1 MNRAVIGIGS
11 NLPDSEK
18 IVLEC
23 CRKIREIVEESEFSS
38 CYETVPVSTIPQPNY
53 HNCVGVIETRKA
65 FEDIRSI
72 FKGMETEAGRTKTDK
87 QRGVVVLDIDIVKWN
102 DEVVSPRDYLQDY
115 VQIGL
120 RQLSS
125 FLRDKSK

>member
-11 NLPDSEK
+11 NLPDSEN

-23 CRKIREIVEESEFSS
+23 CKKIREIVENSEFST

-53 HNCVGVIETRKA
+53 HNCVGIIATLKE
-65 FEDIRSI
+65 FDDIRAI
-72 FKGMETEAGRTKTDK
+72 FKTMEAEAGRTKSDK
-87 QRGVVVLDIDIVKWN
+87 QRGVVILDIDIVKWN
-102 DEVVSPRDYLQDY
+102 DDVISPRDYLQDY

-125 FLRDKSK
+125 FSDTANM

>member
-23 CRKIREIVEESEFSS
+23 CKKIREIVEDSEFST

-53 HNCVGVIETRKA
+53 HNCVGIITTPKA
-65 FEDIRSI
+65 FDEIRAI
-72 FKGMETEAGRTKTDK
+72 FKSMEAEAGRTKSDK
-87 QRGVVVLDIDIVKWN
+87 QRGVVILDIDIVKWN
-102 DEVVSPRDYLQDY
+102 DEVVSPRDFLQDY

-125 FLRDKSK
+125 PF

>member
-23 CRKIREIVEESEFSS
+23 CKKIREIVEDSEFST

-53 HNCVGVIETRKA
+53 HNCVGIITTPKA
-65 FEDIRSI
+65 FDEIRAI
-72 FKGMETEAGRTKTDK
+72 FKSMEAEAGRTKSDK
-87 QRGVVVLDIDIVKWN
+87 QRGVVILDIDIVKWN
-102 DEVVSPRDYLQDY
+102 DEVVVSPRDFLQDY

-125 FLRDKSK
+125 PF

>member
-11 NLPDSEK
+11 NLPDSEN

-23 CRKIREIVEESEFSS
+23 CKKIRGIVENSEFST

-53 HNCVGVIETRKA
+53 HNCVGIIATFKE
-65 FEDIRSI
+65 FDDIRAI
-72 FKGMETEAGRTKTDK
+72 FKTMEAEAGRTKSDK
-87 QRGVVVLDIDIVKWN
+87 QRGVVILDIDIVKWN
-102 DEVVSPRDYLQDY
+102 DDVISPRDYLQDY

-120 RQLSS
+120 RQLSDFS
-125 FLRDKSK
+125 DTANM

>member
-23 CRKIREIVEESEFSS
+23 CKKIREIVEDSEFST

-53 HNCVGVIETRKA
+53 HNCVGIITTPKA
-65 FEDIRSI
+65 FDEIRAI
-72 FKGMETEAGRTKTDK
+72 FKSMEAEAGRTKSDK
-87 QRGVVVLDIDIVKWN
+87 QRGVVILDIDIVKWN
-102 DEVVSPRDYLQDY
+102 DEVVSPRDFLQEY
-115 VQIGL
+115 VHIGL

-125 FLRDKSK
+125 PF

>member
-23 CRKIREIVEESEFSS
+23 CKKIREIVEDSEFST

-53 HNCVGVIETRKA
+53 HNCVGIITTPKA
-65 FEDIRSI
+65 FDEIRAI
-72 FKGMETEAGRTKTDK
+72 FKSMEAEAGRTKSDK
-87 QRGVVVLDIDIVKWN
+87 QRGVVILDIDIVKWN
-102 DEVVSPRDYLQDY
+102 DEVVSSRDFLQDY

-125 FLRDKSK
+125 PF

>member
-23 CRKIREIVEESEFSS
+23 CKKIREIVEDSEFST

-53 HNCVGVIETRKA
+53 HNCVGIITTPKA
-65 FEDIRSI
+65 FDEIRAI
-72 FKGMETEAGRTKTDK
+72 FKSMEAEAGRTKSDK
-87 QRGVVVLDIDIVKWN
+87 QRGVVILDIDIVKWN
-102 DEVVSPRDYLQDY
+102 DEVVSPRDFLQNY

-125 FLRDKSK
+125 PF

>member
-23 CRKIREIVEESEFSS
+23 CKKIREIVEDSEFST

-53 HNCVGVIETRKA
+53 HNCVGIITTPKA
-65 FEDIRSI
+65 FDEIRAI
-72 FKGMETEAGRTKTDK
+72 FKSMEAVAGRTKSDK
-87 QRGVVVLDIDIVKWN
+87 QRGVVILDIDIVKWN
-102 DEVVSPRDYLQDY
+102 DEVVSPRDFLQDY

-125 FLRDKSK
+125 PF

>member
-23 CRKIREIVEESEFSS
+23 CKKIREIVEGSEFST

-53 HNCVGVIETRKA
+53 HNCVGIITTPKA
-65 FEDIRSI
+65 FDEIRAI
-72 FKGMETEAGRTKTDK
+72 FKSMEAEAGRTKSDK
-87 QRGVVVLDIDIVKWN
+87 QRGVVILDIDIVKWN
-102 DEVVSPRDYLQDY
+102 DEVVSPRDFLQDY

-125 FLRDKSK
+125 PF

>member
-23 CRKIREIVEESEFSS
+23 CKKIREIVEDSEFST

-53 HNCVGVIETRKA
+53 HNCVGIITTPKA
-65 FEDIRSI
+65 FDEIRAI
-72 FKGMETEAGRTKTDK
+72 FKSMEAEAGRTKSDK
-87 QRGVVVLDIDIVKWN
+87 QRGVVILDIDIVKWN
-102 DEVVSPRDYLQDY
+102 DEVVSPRDFLQDY

-120 RQLSS
+120 RQLSTP
-125 FLRDKSK
+125 F

>member
-23 CRKIREIVEESEFSS
+23 CKKIREIVEESEFSS

-53 HNCVGVIETRKA
+53 HNCVGVVETPKEYEAIRAVFKA
-65 FEDIRSI
+65 
-72 FKGMETEAGRTKTDK
+72 MEVEAGRTKSDK

-102 DEVVSPRDYLQDY
+102 DEVVSPRDFLQDY

-125 FLRDKSK
+125 FLSDKGE

>member
-1 MNRAVIGIGS
+1 MTRAVIGIGS

-23 CRKIREIVEESEFSS
+23 CKKIREIVEDSEFST

-53 HNCVGVIETRKA
+53 HNCVGIITTPKA
-65 FEDIRSI
+65 FDEIRAI
-72 FKGMETEAGRTKTDK
+72 FKSMEAEAGRTKSDK
-87 QRGVVVLDIDIVKWN
+87 QRGVVILDIDIVKWN
-102 DEVVSPRDYLQDY
+102 DEVVSPRDFLQDY

-125 FLRDKSK
+125 PF

>member
-23 CRKIREIVEESEFSS
+23 CKKIREIVEDSEFST
-38 CYETVPVSTIPQPNY
+38 CYETVPVSTISQPNY
-53 HNCVGVIETRKA
+53 HNCVGIITTPKA
-65 FEDIRSI
+65 FDEIRAI
-72 FKGMETEAGRTKTDK
+72 FKSMEAEAGRTKSDK
-87 QRGVVVLDIDIVKWN
+87 QRGVVILDIDIVKWN
-102 DEVVSPRDYLQDY
+102 DEVVSPRDFLQDY

-125 FLRDKSK
+125 PF

>member
-23 CRKIREIVEESEFSS
+23 CKKIREIVEDSEFST

-53 HNCVGVIETRKA
+53 HNCVGIITTPKA
-65 FEDIRSI
+65 FDEIRAI
-72 FKGMETEAGRTKTDK
+72 FKSMEAEAGRTKSDK
-87 QRGVVVLDIDIVKWN
+87 QRGVVILDIDIVKWN
-102 DEVVSPRDYLQDY
+102 DEVVSPRDFLQDY

-125 FLRDKSK
+125 PY